1 MRPLL
6 GGRPMRVLD
15 VGCGTGNPPRRANLA
30 EQDWVIGIDINLGFL
45 SVAKRRYPQRQFIC
59 CKAESL
65 PFSDSSF
72 ERVVSAVAIP
82 YMNIPHA
89 LAEIRRVLIPGGS
102 LFMSVHNLRFTLK
115 ELRQGISHPTAILYR
130 LYVLTNGLIFH
141 AGGRTVGFPNGRVES
156 FQTIR
161 GLNLAL
167 KRAGFVAVMVSRPEG
182 GLLVEAKT
190 VAAGHSCVDL
200 AS

>member
-1 MRPLL
+1 
-6 GGRPMRVLD
+6 MRVLD
-15 VGCGTGNPPRRANLA
+15 VGCGTGNPPRRANLGT
-30 EQDWVIGIDINLGFL
+30 QDWVIGIDINLGSL
-45 SVAKRRYPQRQFIC
+45 GIAKGRYPQRQFIC
-59 CKAESL
+59 CRAESL

-72 ERVVSAVAIP
+72 ERVVSGVAIP
-82 YMNIPHA
+82 YTNIPHA

-102 LFMSVHNLRFTLK
+102 LLMGVHNLRFTLK
-115 ELRQGISHPTAILYR
+115 ELRQAVPHPIASLYR

-141 AGGRTVGFPNGRVES
+141 ASGRTVGFPNGRVES

-167 KRAGFVAVMVSRPEG
+167 KRAGFVAIVVSQPEG
-182 GLLVEAKT
+182 RLLVEAKT
-190 VAAGHSCVDL
+190 TPAGYSCVAL